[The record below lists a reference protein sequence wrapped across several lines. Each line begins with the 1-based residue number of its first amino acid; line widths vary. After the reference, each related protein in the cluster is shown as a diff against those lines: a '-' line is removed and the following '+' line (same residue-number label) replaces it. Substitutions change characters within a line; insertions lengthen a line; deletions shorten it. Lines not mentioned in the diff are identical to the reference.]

1 MTAET
6 KTLMCVEMTNN
17 KKKRIKKVA
26 LVVVLIAAI
35 SALGYYLYLNVF
47 NNQYEFSYKLQKRK
61 DWEPRMRTYKF
72 VARNDSVAAEKAVNR
87 LMIEFELD
95 NMDLDESKYRFQY
108 KHLRLDNKTKDVH
121 IRVPVSLIRKTFLEG
136 YFEKY
141 AKLNERDVD
150 WLMFTDTIPYFN
162 YDMSVWLDN
171 PYEEKHLRFIAD
183 NDYEAVNLALDT
195 VAYYISHYW
204 YYTNRPI
211 NDILVINNFTL
222 NFVHTWESNVPYR
235 ISRSPYCEGL
245 NLRRYSVSY
254 RGLINE

>member
-1 MTAET
+1 M
-6 KTLMCVEMTNN
+6 V
-17 KKKRIKKVA
+17 KKIILSIIV
-26 LVVVLIAAI
+26 IAAL

-72 VARNDSVAAEKAVNR
+72 VARNDSVAAEKAVER

-95 NMDLDESKYRFQY
+95 NMDLEESKYRFQY
-108 KHLRLDNKTKDVH
+108 KHLRLDNKTKDTH

-171 PYEEKHLRFIAD
+171 PYQEKHLRFIAG
-183 NDYEAVNLALDT
+183 NDFDAANIAIDT
-195 VAYYISHYW
+195 VAYYISHNW
-204 YYTNRPI
+204 YYANRSI
-211 NDILVINNFTL
+211 DDILLMNNFTMD
-222 NFVHTWESNVPYR
+222 FVRTSDWNVKYR
-235 ISRSPYCEGL
+235 ITQSPHCEGL
-245 NLRRYSVSY
+245 NFNRYSIRY
-254 RGLINE
+254 RGLVDE

>member
-1 MTAET
+1 M
-6 KTLMCVEMTNN
+6 V
-17 KKKRIKKVA
+17 KKII
-26 LVVVLIAAI
+26 LSIILIAAL

-61 DWEPRMRTYKF
+61 DWEPRMRPYKF
-72 VARNDSVAAEKAVNR
+72 VARNDSVAAEKAVER

-95 NMDLDESKYRFQY
+95 NMDLEESKYRFQY
-108 KHLRLDNKTKDVH
+108 KHLRLDNKTKDTH

-171 PYEEKHLRFIAD
+171 PYQEKHLRFIAG
-183 NDYEAVNLALDT
+183 NDFDAANIAIDT
-195 VAYYISHYW
+195 VAYYISHNW
-204 YYTNRPI
+204 YYANRSI
-211 NDILVINNFTL
+211 DDILLMNNFTMD
-222 NFVHTWESNVPYR
+222 FVRTSDWNVKYR
-235 ISRSPYCEGL
+235 ITQSPHCEGL
-245 NLRRYSVSY
+245 NFNRYSIRY
-254 RGLINE
+254 RGLVDE